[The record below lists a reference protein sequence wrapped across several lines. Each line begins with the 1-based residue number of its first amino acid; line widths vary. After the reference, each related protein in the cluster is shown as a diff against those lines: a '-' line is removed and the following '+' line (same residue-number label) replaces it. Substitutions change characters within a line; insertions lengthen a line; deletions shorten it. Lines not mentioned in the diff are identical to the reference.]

1 MGELAPSHWLVVLVV
16 VALLFGSAKL
26 PEIARSLGRSARIL
40 KAESRGLREDENAAQ
55 QDSPGAQQ
63 TS

>member
-1 MGELAPSHWLVVLVV
+1 MGELAPSHWLVVLAV

-40 KAESRGLREDENAAQ
+40 KAESRGMREDANAAQ
-55 QDSPGAQQ
+55 PDRPSTQQ

>member
-1 MGELAPSHWLVVLVV
+1 MGELAPSHWLVVLAV

-40 KAESRGLREDENAAQ
+40 KAESRGMREDEDAAQ
-55 QDSPGAQQ
+55 PDRSGTQQ
-63 TS
+63 PS